1 MKKILSEPVLLY
13 QLVQLL
19 ITYDPAIVQRVA
31 TLINGVM
38 QVNNVL
44 L

>member
-1 MKKILSEPVLLY
+1 VKKILSEPVLLY